1 MMKPKDR
8 DFVET
13 VDGQFF
19 CVVGYLHPPQGYTA
33 YLKYIPSQDGR
44 WGRGT
49 RRYTRILPYYHVSQ
63 VENTYSYLKTNF
75 PDYIFDCPV
84 RGITTSFVPLQKV
97 AKYYDPYTVLNSI
110 NENGPRDPLEKK
122 LLTLVEIFSHNIGSS
137 DCFGVTGSILIG
149 IHNPLFSDIDV
160 IVYGSEASRK
170 LKKAMVS
177 LAGQGG
183 PIRPLSNLEKEKRC
197 RERVG
202 KFPLEINQLRRIS
215 ETWWNYAYFE
225 GTYFSAHPTRTSE
238 EVTESYE
245 DNTYHRLGEVK
256 GVATVQEDSES
267 MFLPAIYKIGALE
280 GEGTVKIDRLVSFE
294 VLYCGAFKKGD
305 VVEFRGALEE
315 VKGRSPGYQVV
326 IGGAGSPNGYIKWG
340 CYSE

>member
-1 MMKPKDR
+1 MKPKDR

-33 YLKYIPSQDGR
+33 YLKYIPSPDGK

-49 RRYTRILPYYHVSQ
+49 RRFTRTLPYYHVSQ
-63 VENTYSYLKTNF
+63 VENTYAYLKTNF

-84 RGITTSFVPLQKV
+84 RGITNSFVPLTKV

-110 NENGPRDPLEKK
+110 HERGAKDPLEKK
-122 LLTLVEIFSHNIGSS
+122 LLALVDVFRRDSGLS

-160 IVYGSEASRK
+160 IVYGGDASRR
-170 LKKAMVS
+170 LKEAMAS
-177 LAGQGG
+177 LTSRGG
-183 PIRPLSNLEKEKRC
+183 PIKPLTSLQKEERC
-197 RERVG
+197 QKRVG
-202 KFPLEINQLRRIS
+202 EFPLEIDQLRRIS

-225 GTYFSAHPTRTSE
+225 GTYFSVHPTRASE
-238 EVTESYE
+238 EITESYG
-245 DNTYHRLGEVK
+245 DNTYHRRGEVT
-256 GVATVQEDSES
+256 GNATILEDSES
-267 MFLPAIYKIGALE
+267 MFLPAIYEIGSVE
-280 GEGTVKIDRLVSFE
+280 SESEVKIDRLVSFE
-294 VLYCGAFKKGD
+294 VLYCGVFKKGD

-315 VKGRSPGYQVV
+315 VKGKTPGYQVV
-326 IGGAGSPNGYIKWG
+326 IGGAGSPNGYIKWSR
-340 CYSE
+340 YSG